1 MTDVRIP
8 FGRACSWGLALVLL
22 LWAGACGARMPLPP
36 PGAVDADRFLFERG
50 TAALEEEHWLEARE
64 YFRRL
69 VDTYPQSPFRPEAK
83 LGIGDAFFG
92 EDRIE
97 SNVLAANEYREFLT
111 FFPLHGKAA
120 YAQYRLAM
128 CYARQ
133 VLAPRRDQS
142 STREA
147 LREVE
152 RFIETY
158 PSSDLLPEVRA
169 LERELRDR
177 LGDYELAIGVQYFR
191 QRWYTGAMLRFQY
204 ILDNYPTYSRRDE
217 VFYHIGEMLF
227 RAKENAEA
235 LKWFEKLLAEFP
247 SSRYLDDAKKRIAE
261 IKKAEAVTR

>member
-1 MTDVRIP
+1 MNDLRIP
-8 FGRACSWGLALVLL
+8 SGRALSCALALVLL
-22 LWAGACGARMPLPP
+22 LGAGACGARMPLPP

-50 TAALEEEHWLEARE
+50 TEALAEEHWLEARE

-69 VDTYPQSPFRPEAK
+69 VDTYPQSPFRPDAK

-111 FFPLHGKAA
+111 FFPLHEKAA

-152 RFIETY
+152 RFIENY
-158 PSSDLLPEVRA
+158 PSHDLLPEVRA

-177 LGDYELAIGVQYFR
+177 LGDYEFAVGLQYFR
-191 QRWYTGAMLRFQY
+191 QKWYTGAMLRFQY
-204 ILDNYPTYSRRDE
+204 VLEHFPNYTHRDQ
-217 VFYHIGEMLF
+217 VFYHIAEMLF

-235 LKWFEKLLAEFP
+235 LKWFERLVEEFP
-247 SSRYLDDAKKRIAE
+247 ESRFIDDAKKRIAE
-261 IKKAEAVTR
+261 INKAVTR